1 MGIQIED
8 GRGTGSRCMIDS
20 DNRIR
25 AYSVVEP
32 ELAYAA
38 DEKGDAYA
46 WTSVTYDYGAGD
58 TILLLKNTS
67 TSKKLIIDSIIM
79 TTDTATIAHI
89 HMPTCGTPTG
99 TALTGVNLNSSS
111 NNVAEATAK
120 ADETTNAIGVAGIV
134 ATLALEADKT
144 NTFQAKSSLVLG
156 TNKCV
161 AVDYVTD
168 GTAATVTITGYFHI

>member
-8 GRGTGSRCMIDS
+8 GKGSGSRCRVDS

-32 ELAYAA
+32 EIAYAS
-38 DEKGDAYA
+38 EENGEAYA
-46 WTSVTYDYGAGD
+46 WTSVTYDYGAAD
-58 TILLLKNTS
+58 TILLVKNTS
-67 TSKKLIIDSIIM
+67 TSKKLIIDSIVM
-79 TTDTATIAHI
+79 TSDTATIAHI
-89 HMPTCGTPTG
+89 HVPACTTPTG
-99 TALTGVNLNSSS
+99 TAVTGVNLNTSS

-120 ADETTNAIGVAGIV
+120 TDETTNAIGVVGIV
-134 ATLALEADKT
+134 ATVVLEADKT
-144 NTFQAKSSLVLG
+144 FTHDTRGTIVLG

-168 GTAATVTITGYFHI
+168 GTAATVTITGYYHS